1 MRKLAGQFV
10 RFGLVGLVGFVIDV
24 AVFNLLRA
32 TILSPDVIHEGPVY
46 AKIISSSLAIIANWL
61 GNRFWTFRAHRGRQL
76 WREGIEFAI
85 VSIGGMLIALACL
98 WVSHYLLH
106 FDTVFADNVANLIGL
121 ALGTIFRF
129 TFYRIWVF
137 APRRGEAAPSPF
149 PARSEDGPTELA
161 AAESDE
167 ITPALAE

>member
-1 MRKLAGQFV
+1 M
-10 RFGLVGLVGFVIDV
+10 
-24 AVFNLLRA
+24 FNLLRA

-106 FDTVFADNVANLIGL
+106 FDTVLADNVANLIGL
-121 ALGTIFRF
+121 ALGTIFPLHLLPDLGVRAA
-129 TFYRIWVF
+129 T
-137 APRRGEAAPSPF
+137 RGGRAVAVP
-149 PARSEDGPTELA
+149 GPVRGRTDPKLA